1 MSAKRIEYAIAMV
14 TMLAMVASAFLLQ
27 LDYQGER
34 EVHRSLLVTRA
45 QTTLDA
51 LAAGLRAHG
60 RMGRYRHERLAYIF
74 EELAETRDVVG
85 VALLDG
91 AGKTIAGAGFIPEGV
106 PFGVGDPQWAS
117 QRLSLCDT
125 VALEMGGAGSGLG
138 GGWGR
143 GRMGDETAW
152 EPLPEGPY
160 HMVVSLDATDTLR
173 AIDRERTRS
182 LLAFG
187 ALGLVLSSA
196 AMVAVGWRRRRALR
210 DELVQARAQAAR
222 QSALAQLGAGLA
234 HETKNPLGIVRGQA
248 QLLADGGEEGERAA
262 RAQTIVDEIDRVVG
276 HIDGFLKL
284 AHPQA
289 LIVEAVALR
298 PLLKALVALVADE
311 AGAQG
316 VSVVLGDI
324 DGVVRADE
332 GQLRRAVLNVLLN
345 ALQASQAG
353 GRIEVSVTGGGRCA
367 ICVRD
372 EGCGMDEATIE
383 RVVEPYFSRFPNGTG
398 LGLAVVKQIMEAH
411 GGALEIASQP
421 ERGTTVCL
429 VGLEREVDSDG

>member
-27 LDYQGER
+27 LDFQKER

-45 QTTLDA
+45 ETTLDA

-74 EELAETRDVVG
+74 EELAETRDVMG
-85 VALLDG
+85 VALLDEG
-91 AGKTIAGAGFIPEGV
+91 GRKIAGAGSIPEGGLFEAGHARWDSGRV
-106 PFGVGDPQWAS
+106 
-117 QRLSLCDT
+117 SLYST
-125 VALEMGGAGSGLG
+125 VALETGGGGPG

-143 GRMGDETAW
+143 GRMAEEGTW

-160 HMVVSLDATDTLR
+160 HIVVSLDATDTLR
-173 AIDRERTRS
+173 AIGRSRTRTI
-182 LLAFG
+182 LVFLALCLMAISG
-187 ALGLVLSSA
+187 AFL
-196 AMVAVGWRRRRALR
+196 AVGWSRRRALR
-210 DELVQARAQAAR
+210 SELAQARAQAAQ

-248 QLLADGGEEGERAA
+248 QLIADGREDGERVA

-276 HIDGFLKL
+276 QIDGFLKL
-284 AHPQA
+284 AHPPA
-289 LIVEAVALR
+289 LSFGPVALR
-298 PLLKALVALVADE
+298 PLLTTLVALVADE
-311 AGAQG
+311 AGTQG
-316 VSVVLGDI
+316 VSVVLGDA
-324 DGVVRADE
+324 DGVVWADE

-353 GRIEVSVTGGGRCA
+353 GRIEISVTGGDQCA

-372 EGCGMDEATIE
+372 EGCGMERAEIE
-383 RVVEPYFSRFPNGTG
+383 RVTEPYYSRFPNGTG

-411 GGALEIASQP
+411 GGRVQIDSQP
-421 ERGTTVCL
+421 DVGTTVCL
-429 VGLEREVDSDG
+429 VGLVREEDSGD